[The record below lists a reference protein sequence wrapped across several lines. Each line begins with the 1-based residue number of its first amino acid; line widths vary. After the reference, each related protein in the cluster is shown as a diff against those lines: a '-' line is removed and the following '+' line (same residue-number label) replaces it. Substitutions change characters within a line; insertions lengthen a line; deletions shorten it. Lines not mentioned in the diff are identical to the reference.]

1 MTCRKLVA
9 VISFVLLAAGAAFAQ
24 TSAADKARTE
34 DLIKQALDRYNEGIL
49 AAQVQ
54 NAQGPSA
61 SGAAVGAGTVPL
73 TLDEAVRLFQETLEL
88 RQAKLGSD
96 DTQTLLSMS
105 NLGQAYQAVGELTRA
120 ELLLEAALQ
129 LAQD

>member
-34 DLIKQALDRYNEGIL
+34 DLIKQALDRYNEGIQ

-54 NAQGPSA
+54 SAQGPSGSSA
-61 SGAAVGAGTVPL
+61 VVGAGTVPL
-73 TLDEAVRLFQETLEL
+73 TLDEAVR
-88 RQAKLGSD
+88 RAAD
-96 DTQTLLSMS
+96 H
-105 NLGQAYQAVGELTRA
+105 NLGIV
-120 ELLLEAALQ
+120 LEKPYPPTFHLAL
-129 LAQD
+129 A